1 MPVKEGLNDELER
14 AFKMILAKPEIL
26 RQIHEGRIR
35 IEPYDE
41 AAVGP
46 ASIDLTLD
54 NKLRVFNSDQHITR
68 ADIDY
73 KTLAELI
80 DITDGYLLE
89 PGELVLGIT
98 KERITLPGDVCGW
111 LNSRSRFA
119 RIGLMSHIAAPF
131 LAPGISNRQILEIY
145 NAGRNKI
152 RLTPGMRICHVVL
165 QECQG
170 TATYTGVWKDQEL

>member
-1 MPVKEGLNDELER
+1 
-14 AFKMILAKPEIL
+14 MILAKPEIL
-26 RQIHEGRIR
+26 RQIRDGRIK
-35 IEPYDE
+35 IEPFDE
-41 AAVGP
+41 EAVGP

-54 NKLRVFNSDQHITR
+54 NKLRVFNTDQHITR

-73 KTLAELI
+73 KTLATLV

-98 KERITLPGDVCGW
+98 KERLTLPEDVCGW

-131 LAPGISNRQILEIY
+131 LAPGISNRQILEIF

-152 RLTPGMRICHVVL
+152 KLMQGMKICHVVL
-165 QECQG
+165 QECKG
-170 TATYTGVWKDQEL
+170 AARYTGAWKDQEL

>member
-1 MPVKEGLNDELER
+1 
-14 AFKMILAKPEIL
+14 MILAKPEIL
-26 RQIHEGRIR
+26 RQITAGRIK

-41 AAVGP
+41 EALGP

-54 NKLRVFNSDQHITR
+54 DKLRVFNTDRHITQ

-73 KTLAELI
+73 KTLTRLVGI
-80 DITDGYLLE
+80 DDGYLLK

-98 KERITLPGDVCGW
+98 RERITLPEDVCGW

-131 LAPGISNRQILEIY
+131 LAPGIANKQILEIF
-145 NAGRNKI
+145 NAGRNQI
-152 RLTPGMRICHVVL
+152 RLTSGMKICHVVL
-165 QECQG
+165 EECKG
-170 TATYTGVWKDQEL
+170 SAKYAGAWKDQEL

>member
-1 MPVKEGLNDELER
+1 
-14 AFKMILAKPEIL
+14 MILAKPEIL
-26 RQIHEGRIR
+26 RQIRAGRIK

-54 NKLRVFNSDQHITR
+54 DKLRVFDTDQHITR

-73 KTLAELI
+73 KTLARLT
-80 DITDGYLLE
+80 DIADGYLLA

-98 KERITLPGDVCGW
+98 KERITLPADIVGW

-131 LAPGISNRQILEIY
+131 LAPGISNRQILEIF

-152 RLTPGMRICHVVL
+152 LLTPGMRICHVVL
-165 QECQG
+165 QECKG
-170 TATYTGVWKDQEL
+170 AATYDGTWKDQEL

>member
-1 MPVKEGLNDELER
+1 
-14 AFKMILAKPEIL
+14 MILAKPEIL
-26 RQIHEGRIR
+26 RQIHDGRIR

-41 AAVGP
+41 DAVGP

-54 NKLRVFNSDQHITR
+54 SKLRVFNTDQHITR
-68 ADIDY
+68 PDIDY
-73 KTLAELI
+73 KTLAKLV
-80 DITDGYLLE
+80 DISDGYLLE

-152 RLTPGMRICHVVL
+152 RLTPGMKICHVVL
-165 QECQG
+165 QECKG
-170 TATYTGVWKDQEL
+170 SARYTGAWKDQEL

>member
-1 MPVKEGLNDELER
+1 
-14 AFKMILAKPEIL
+14 MILAKPEIL
-26 RQIHEGRIR
+26 RQIREGRIK
-35 IEPYDE
+35 IEPFDE
-41 AAVGP
+41 EAVGP

-54 NKLRVFNSDQHITR
+54 DKLRVFDTDQHITR

-73 KTLAELI
+73 KTLARLK
-80 DITDGYLLE
+80 DISDGYLLA

-98 KERITLPGDVCGW
+98 KERITLPADIVGW

-131 LAPGISNRQILEIY
+131 LAPGISNRQILEIF

-152 RLTPGMRICHVVL
+152 LLTPGMRICHVVL
-165 QECQG
+165 QECKG
-170 TATYTGVWKDQEL
+170 AAIYDGAWKDQEL

>member
-1 MPVKEGLNDELER
+1 MV
-14 AFKMILAKPEIL
+14 LAKPEIL
-26 RQIHEGRIR
+26 RQIRDGRIR

-41 AAVGP
+41 GAVGP

-54 NKLRVFNSDQHITR
+54 RQLRVFDTDEHITR

-73 KTLAELI
+73 RTLAKLT
-80 DITDGYLLE
+80 DFGDGYLLA

-98 KERITLPGDVCGW
+98 LEKITLPGDVCGW

-152 RLTPGMRICHVVL
+152 MLTPGMRICHLVL
-165 QECQG
+165 QECKG
-170 TATYTGVWKDQEL
+170 FATYSGIWKDQEL

>member
-1 MPVKEGLNDELER
+1 
-14 AFKMILAKPEIL
+14 MILSKPEIL
-26 RQIHEGRIR
+26 RQIQNGRIR

-41 AAVGP
+41 SAIGP

-54 NKLRVFNSDQHITR
+54 DKVRVFNTDQAIIR

-73 KTLAELI
+73 RTLAELT
-80 DITDGYLLE
+80 DISGGYLLE

-98 KERITLPGDVCGW
+98 KEKITLPEDLCGW

-131 LAPGISNRQILEIY
+131 LAPGISNRQILEIF

-152 RLTPGMRICHVVL
+152 LLTPGMRICHLVL
-165 QECQG
+165 QECRG
-170 TATYTGVWKDQEL
+170 AATYDGAWKDQEL

>member
-1 MPVKEGLNDELER
+1 MV
-14 AFKMILAKPEIL
+14 LAKPEIL
-26 RQIHEGRIR
+26 RRIREGRIR

-41 AAVGP
+41 EAVGP
-46 ASIDLTLD
+46 ASIDLALGD
-54 NKLRVFNSDQHITR
+54 KLRVFDTDRHITR

-73 KTLAELI
+73 RTLATLT
-80 DITDGYLLE
+80 DITDGYLLA

-98 KERITLPGDVCGW
+98 KERITLPEDVCGW

-131 LAPGISNRQILEIY
+131 LAPGISNRQILEIF

-152 RLTPGMRICHVVL
+152 LLTPGMRICHVVL
-165 QECQG
+165 QECRG
-170 TATYTGVWKDQEL
+170 AAAYAGAWKDQEL

>member
-1 MPVKEGLNDELER
+1 
-14 AFKMILAKPEIL
+14 MILAKPEIL
-26 RQIHEGRIR
+26 RQIKDGRIK

-41 AAVGP
+41 SAIGP

-54 NKLRVFNSDQHITR
+54 CRLRIFDTDQHITQ

-73 KTLAELI
+73 RTLTKLVDVDE
-80 DITDGYLLE
+80 GYLLK

-98 KERITLPGDVCGW
+98 RERITLPEDVCGW

-131 LAPGISNRQILEIY
+131 LAPGISNRQILEIF
-145 NAGRNKI
+145 NAGRNEI
-152 RLTPGMRICHVVL
+152 RLTPGMKICHVVL
-165 QECQG
+165 EECKG
-170 TATYTGVWKDQEL
+170 AAKYDGAWKDQDL

>member
-1 MPVKEGLNDELER
+1 
-14 AFKMILAKPEIL
+14 MILAKPEIL
-26 RQIHEGRIR
+26 TQIRNGRIR
-35 IEPYDE
+35 IEPFDE
-41 AAVGP
+41 KAIGP

-54 NKLRVFNSDQHITR
+54 NKLRIFNTDQHITQ

-73 KTLAELI
+73 KTLTRLVDI
-80 DITDGYLLE
+80 DDGYLLE

-98 KERITLPGDVCGW
+98 KERITLPENLCGW

-131 LAPGISNRQILEIY
+131 LAPGISNKQILEIF

-152 RLTPGMRICHVVL
+152 WLRPGMKICHVVL
-165 QECQG
+165 QQCKG
-170 TATYTGVWKDQEL
+170 TAKYDGAWKDQEL

>member
-1 MPVKEGLNDELER
+1 
-14 AFKMILAKPEIL
+14 MILAKPEIL
-26 RQIHEGRIR
+26 RQIRDGRIK

-41 AAVGP
+41 EAVGP
-46 ASIDLTLD
+46 ASVDLTLD
-54 NKLRVFNSDQHITR
+54 DSLRVFNTDQHITR

-73 KTLAELI
+73 RTLAKLT
-80 DITDGYLLE
+80 DIANGYLLE

-152 RLTPGMRICHVVL
+152 KLMPGMRICHVVF
-165 QECQG
+165 QECRG
-170 TATYTGVWKDQEL
+170 SATYAGAWKDQEL

>member
-1 MPVKEGLNDELER
+1 
-14 AFKMILAKPEIL
+14 MILAKPEIL
-26 RQIHEGRIR
+26 SQIRNGRIK

-41 AAVGP
+41 TAIGP
-46 ASIDLTLD
+46 ASLDLTLD
-54 NKLRVFNSDQHITR
+54 DKLRVFNTDQHITQ

-73 KTLAELI
+73 KTLTKLVEI
-80 DITDGYLLE
+80 RDGYLLE

-98 KERITLPGDVCGW
+98 REKITLPEDLCGW

-131 LAPGISNRQILEIY
+131 LAPGISNKQILEIY

-152 RLTPGMRICHVVL
+152 WLRPGMKICHVVL
-165 QECQG
+165 EECKG
-170 TATYTGVWKDQEL
+170 TAKYSGAWKDQEL

>member
-1 MPVKEGLNDELER
+1 MDGWSPKDGLKG

-26 RQIHEGRIR
+26 RQIHSGRIK

-41 AAVGP
+41 DAVGP

-54 NKLRVFNSDQHITR
+54 DKLRVFNTDQHITR

-73 KTLAELI
+73 KTLARLV
-80 DITDGYLLE
+80 DIVDGYLLE

-152 RLTPGMRICHVVL
+152 LLTPGMRICHLVL
-165 QECQG
+165 QECKG

>member
-1 MPVKEGLNDELER
+1 
-14 AFKMILAKPEIL
+14 MILARPEIL
-26 RQIHEGRIR
+26 RQIRAGRIV
-35 IEPYDE
+35 IDPYDQE
-41 AAVGP
+41 AVGP
-46 ASIDLTLD
+46 ASIDLALD
-54 NKLRVFNSDQHITR
+54 DKLRVFNTDQHITR

-73 KTLAELI
+73 KTLAKLT
-80 DITDGYLLE
+80 DIPDGYLLE

-98 KERITLPGDVCGW
+98 KERITLPEDVCGW

-152 RLTPGMRICHVVL
+152 KLMPGMRICHLVL
-165 QECQG
+165 QECKG
-170 TATYTGVWKDQEL
+170 AARYAGAWKDQEL

>member
-1 MPVKEGLNDELER
+1 
-14 AFKMILAKPEIL
+14 MILAKPEIL
-26 RQIHEGRIR
+26 RQIQNGRIK
-35 IEPYDE
+35 IEPCDE
-41 AAVGP
+41 SAIGP

-54 NKLRVFNSDQHITR
+54 DRLRVFNTDRHITR

-73 KTLAELI
+73 RTLAKLI
-80 DITDGYLLE
+80 DISDGYLLE

-98 KERITLPGDVCGW
+98 KEKITLPGNLCGW

-131 LAPGISNRQILEIY
+131 LAPGISNRQILEIF

-152 RLTPGMRICHVVL
+152 KLMPGMRICHLVL
-165 QECQG
+165 QECTG
-170 TATYTGVWKDQEL
+170 SATYDGAWKDQEL

>member
-1 MPVKEGLNDELER
+1 
-14 AFKMILAKPEIL
+14 MILAKPEIL
-26 RQIHEGRIR
+26 RQIREGRIE

-54 NKLRVFNSDQHITR
+54 DKLRVFDTDQHITR

-73 KTLAELI
+73 KTLARLT
-80 DITDGYLLE
+80 DITDGYLLA

-98 KERITLPGDVCGW
+98 KERITLPEDIVGW

-131 LAPGISNRQILEIY
+131 LAPGISNRQILEIF

-152 RLTPGMRICHVVL
+152 KLIPGMRICHLVL
-165 QECQG
+165 QECRG
-170 TATYTGVWKDQEL
+170 AARYEGAWKDQEL

>member
-1 MPVKEGLNDELER
+1 
-14 AFKMILAKPEIL
+14 MILAKPEIL
-26 RQIHEGRIR
+26 RRIQDGRIK
-35 IEPYDE
+35 IEPFDE
-41 AAVGP
+41 EAVGP

-54 NKLRVFNSDQHITR
+54 NKLRVFNTDQHITR

-73 KTLAELI
+73 KTLAKLV

-98 KERITLPGDVCGW
+98 KERLTLPEDVCGW

-131 LAPGISNRQILEIY
+131 LAPGISNRQILEIF

-152 RLTPGMRICHVVL
+152 RLMQGMKICHVVL
-165 QECQG
+165 QECKG
-170 TATYTGVWKDQEL
+170 SARYAGAWKDQEL

>member
-1 MPVKEGLNDELER
+1 
-14 AFKMILAKPEIL
+14 MILAKPEIL
-26 RQIHEGRIR
+26 KQIRNGRIR
-35 IEPYDE
+35 IEPYDKN
-41 AAVGP
+41 AIGP

-54 NKLRVFNSDQHITR
+54 DKLRIFNTSRHITQ

-73 KTLAELI
+73 RTLAKLV
-80 DITDGYLLE
+80 DIGDGYLLK

-98 KERITLPGDVCGW
+98 RERLTLPEDVCGW

-131 LAPGISNRQILEIY
+131 LAPGISNRQVLEIY

-152 RLTPGMRICHVVL
+152 RLTAGMKICHVVL
-165 QECQG
+165 QECRG
-170 TATYTGVWKDQEL
+170 TAKYAGAWKDQEL

>member
-1 MPVKEGLNDELER
+1 MV
-14 AFKMILAKPEIL
+14 LAKPEIL
-26 RQIHEGRIR
+26 RQIRDGRIR

-41 AAVGP
+41 GAVGP

-54 NKLRVFNSDQHITR
+54 RQLRVFDTDEHITR

-73 KTLAELI
+73 RTLAKLT
-80 DITDGYLLE
+80 DIGDGYLLA

-98 KERITLPGDVCGW
+98 LEKITLPGDVCGW

-131 LAPGISNRQILEIY
+131 LAPGISNRQILEIF

-152 RLTPGMRICHVVL
+152 KLAPGMRICHLVL
-165 QECQG
+165 QECKG
-170 TATYTGVWKDQEL
+170 AAVYDGAWKDQEL

>member
-1 MPVKEGLNDELER
+1 
-14 AFKMILAKPEIL
+14 MILAKPEIL
-26 RQIHEGRIR
+26 RQIHDGRIR

-54 NKLRVFNSDQHITR
+54 NKLRVFNADQHITR

-73 KTLAELI
+73 KTLAELM

-131 LAPGISNRQILEIY
+131 LAPGISNKQILEIY

-165 QECQG
+165 QECKG
-170 TATYTGVWKDQEL
+170 SAIYTGAWKDQEL

>member
-1 MPVKEGLNDELER
+1 
-14 AFKMILAKPEIL
+14 MILAKPEIL
-26 RQIHEGRIR
+26 RQIRAGRIV
-35 IEPYDE
+35 IDPYDE
-41 AAVGP
+41 EAVGP
-46 ASIDLTLD
+46 ASIDLALD
-54 NKLRVFNSDQHITR
+54 DKLRVFNTDQHITR

-73 KTLAELI
+73 RTLAKLT
-80 DITDGYLLE
+80 DIPDGYLLE

-98 KERITLPGDVCGW
+98 REKITLPEDVCGW

-152 RLTPGMRICHVVL
+152 KLMPGMRICHLVL
-165 QECQG
+165 QECKG
-170 TATYTGVWKDQEL
+170 AAKYVGAWKDQEL

>member
-1 MPVKEGLNDELER
+1 
-14 AFKMILAKPEIL
+14 MILAKPEIL
-26 RQIHEGRIR
+26 RQIRNGRIV
-35 IEPYDE
+35 IDPYDE

-54 NKLRVFNSDQHITR
+54 DKLRVFNTDQHITR

-73 KTLAELI
+73 RTLADLT
-80 DITDGYLLE
+80 DILDGYLLE

-98 KERITLPGDVCGW
+98 KERITLPEDLCGW

-131 LAPGISNRQILEIY
+131 LAPGISNRQILEIF

-152 RLTPGMRICHVVL
+152 NLIPGMRICHLVL
-165 QECQG
+165 QECKG
-170 TATYTGVWKDQEL
+170 AARYEGAWKDQEL

>member
-1 MPVKEGLNDELER
+1 MV
-14 AFKMILAKPEIL
+14 LAKPEIL
-26 RQIHEGRIR
+26 TQIRNGRIR
-35 IEPYDE
+35 IEPFDE
-41 AAVGP
+41 KAIGP

-54 NKLRVFNSDQHITR
+54 DKLRVFNTDQHITQ

-73 KTLAELI
+73 KTLTDRV
-80 DITDGYLLE
+80 DISAGYLLK

-98 KERITLPGDVCGW
+98 RERITLPDDVCGW

-131 LAPGISNRQILEIY
+131 LAPGISNKQILEIY

-152 RLTPGMRICHVVL
+152 WLRAGMRICHVVL
-165 QECQG
+165 QQCIG
-170 TATYTGVWKDQEL
+170 AATYAGAWKDQEL